1 MGHLRYQTFKNEN
14 AKMEYLN
21 NMRKNRILKVKKRFS
36 ELVKY
41 LEQFKD
47 RKSKDRERKIRKKLK
62 SYFLN

>member
-47 RKSKDRERKIRKKLK
+47 RKSKDRERKIRKK
-62 SYFLN
+62 